1 MVLCAIFA
9 ALAYAVM
16 FVFRFN
22 VQFLTFDLKDAV
34 ITVAGLLLGP
44 VAALVISLLVAVLEF
59 ITVSDTG
66 LYGFV
71 MNFASSAVFS
81 VTAAVVYTYRKRLSG
96 AIVGLAGAAVSMT
109 AVMMLLNL
117 LVTPL
122 YMGVSTEDVAAM
134 IPMLLLPFNLA
145 KALTNAA
152 LVIILYKSVSRALRA
167 TKLLPGSGAES
178 PSASR
183 PWVSAAVVLG
193 GALLLVAV
201 ILFFRFVLH
210 GEFELF

>member
-1 MVLCAIFA
+1 MALCAIFA

-22 VQFLTFDLKDAV
+22 VQFLTFDLKDAI

-44 VAALVISLLVAVLEF
+44 VAALVISLLVAVLEL

-66 LYGFV
+66 FYGFL

-96 AIVGLAGAAVSMT
+96 AIIALIGAVVAMT
-109 AVMMLLNL
+109 GVMMLLNL
-117 LVTPL
+117 LVTPA
-122 YMGVSTEDVAAM
+122 YMGVSTGKVASM
-134 IPMLLLPFNLA
+134 IPALLLPFNLV
-145 KALTNAA
+145 KAMTNSA
-152 LVIILYKSVSRALRA
+152 LVLILYKSVSRAMRA
-167 TKLLPGSGAES
+167 TRLLPGPGVET
-178 PSASR
+178 PKKSR
-183 PWVSAAVVLG
+183 AWVNIAVVG
-193 GALLLVAV
+193 CGVLLLAAV
-201 ILFFRFVLH
+201 ILFFRFVLG